1 MTPPGVTTTTME
13 TEPSSRDSNS
23 SDDSS
28 AINFH
33 HVKALVSKWILDFS
47 FTSLCQHF
55 KEDKLNDFDLA
66 LKKLEANCEG
76 CMTQKWQIAAFLGRV
91 MHGSQIT
98 DAVEEG
104 GGYMMPLMVATS
116 LWRTL
121 RDTMADEEEYNA
133 ITTLLHVQSVAVCLK
148 EGRRDLASTA
158 LKWLKETQNLPKNM
172 AIKLSTLVAKG
183 DSNHPY
189 MRNFQ
194 YQRLQEKLQLYL
206 DHFLAENP
214 SDFLLK
220 AAITVARSS
229 RSPHPESSGV
239 QDLSSS
245 QSTED
250 SLPDFKRPKKRLL
263 NVTKQGL
270 WLPQSSKKPLKKSP
284 RLSAQSAT
292 APAPPPKKGRKKWTP
307 FMDEVLTKAVRK
319 HGEGNWKHMLLD
331 HDFNGRTGVML
342 KDRWRILKRDS
353 VA

>member
-1 MTPPGVTTTTME
+1 MTPPGSTTTTME
-13 TEPSSRDSNS
+13 TEPSSRDSNR

-28 AINFH
+28 ATNFH
-33 HVKALVSKWILDFS
+33 NVKALVSKWILDFS

-76 CMTQKWQIAAFLGRV
+76 CMSQKWQIAAFLGRV

-98 DAVEEG
+98 DAVEG
-104 GGYMMPLMVATS
+104 GGYVMPLLVATG

-121 RDTMADEEEYNA
+121 RDTVADEEEYNA
-133 ITTLLHVQSVAVCLK
+133 ITTLLQVQAVAVCLK

-158 LKWLKETQNLPKNM
+158 LRWLKDTHTLPKNM

-189 MRNFQ
+189 MKNFQ
-194 YQRLQEKLQLYL
+194 YQRLLEKLRLYL

-220 AAITVARSS
+220 AALTVAQSS
-229 RSPHPESSGV
+229 RSPECSGV

-245 QSTED
+245 PSTED
-250 SLPDFKRPKKRLL
+250 SLPAFKRPKMRLL
-263 NVTKQGL
+263 NVTKQGP

-292 APAPPPKKGRKKWTP
+292 APATPPKKGRKKWTP
-307 FMDEVLTKAVRK
+307 LLDELLTKAVRK
-319 HGEGNWKHMLLD
+319 HGEGNWKLMLLD
-331 HDFNGRTGVML
+331 HDYNGRTGVML
-342 KDRWRILKRDS
+342 KDRWRILKRD
-353 VA
+353 AED

>member
-1 MTPPGVTTTTME
+1 MTPPGGTTTTIME
-13 TEPSSRDSNS
+13 TEPSSRDSKS

-98 DAVEEG
+98 DVVEEG
-104 GGYMMPLMVATS
+104 GGYVMPLMVATS
-116 LWRTL
+116 LWRNL
-121 RDTMADEEEYNA
+121 RDTVADEEEYNA

-183 DSNHPY
+183 DNNHPY

-194 YQRLQEKLQLYL
+194 YQQLLEKLQLYL

-220 AAITVARSS
+220 AAMTVTQSS
-229 RSPHPESSGV
+229 RSPDSSGV

-250 SLPDFKRPKKRLL
+250 SLPAFKRPKKRLL

-292 APAPPPKKGRKKWTP
+292 APAPPPKKGRKVSLKSGHPSWTR
-307 FMDEVLTKAVRK
+307 F
-319 HGEGNWKHMLLD
+319 
-331 HDFNGRTGVML
+331 
-342 KDRWRILKRDS
+342 
-353 VA
+353 